1 MSFDVA
7 IGRMLGGKRFAFDFR
22 AGAGLT
28 AVLGPSGAGKTTLM
42 DMIAGIALPD
52 SGRIAVGGRT
62 LYDRAGGIAIPIEE
76 RRCGYIFQ
84 DGRLFPHLSVG
95 RNLEYGARLAGDR
108 VPPIG
113 FDALVDLLGLRPLL
127 DRKPR
132 TLSGGEARRVAIG
145 RALLGCPAFLLM
157 DEPLTGLDG
166 EMKLDVIAM
175 IAELRDRLT
184 LPILLVSH
192 DRDEVERL
200 ADNIV
205 LIDEG
210 AVIAAGEANAILSD
224 LSLPLARAG
233 DALVILK
240 AEPVGHDADYD
251 ITTCRIGETLLQV
264 PGRWDGAPTVRLR
277 IRATDVTLSKDKAID
292 SALNRLTARIVGA
305 ERTRTAQM
313 RVVLSLGESEDGP
326 RLLASITRKS
336 WDMLGLAIGDR
347 VEAAIKAAALA
358 ERRRG

>member
-7 IGRMLGGKRFAFDFR
+7 IGRVLGGMRFAFDFR

-42 DMIAGIALPD
+42 DMIAGIGQPD

-62 LYDRAGGIAIPIEE
+62 LYDRAGGIAVPIEE

-84 DGRLFPHLSVG
+84 DGRLFPHLNV
-95 RNLEYGARLAGDR
+95 RDNLDYGARLAGGR
-108 VPPIG
+108 IPPIG
-113 FDALVDLLGLRPLL
+113 FDALVDLLGLRALL

-175 IAELRDRLT
+175 IAELRDRLP

-205 LIDEG
+205 LVDEG

-240 AEPVGHDADYD
+240 AAPVGYDADYD
-251 ITTCRIGETLLQV
+251 ITTCRIGETFLQV
-264 PGRWDGAPTVRLR
+264 PGRWDADPLVRLR
-277 IRATDVTLSKDKAID
+277 IRAADVTLSKTETVD
-292 SALNRLTARIVGA
+292 SALNHISARIVAA
-305 ERTRTAQM
+305 EHTRTAQM
-313 RVVLSLGESEDGP
+313 RVVLSLGDGEDGP
-326 RLLASITRKS
+326 RLLSSITRKS
-336 WDMLGLAIGDR
+336 WDRLELAVGDG